1 MAETYL
7 TCLTLERSRAIPR
20 VLRAAPSNITVV
32 PPSGTCCTPDTG
44 GRGCRSAL
52 TFWLNASIT
61 AQKTAEKSAS
71 FVKEK
76 MWCLF
81 M

>member
-1 MAETYL
+1 
-7 TCLTLERSRAIPR
+7 
-20 VLRAAPSNITVV
+20 V

-61 AQKTAEKSAS
+61 AQKAAEKSAS